1 MAENTIKT
9 RIQLKSDTET
19 NWKQAVLTSDNP
31 NGTKTTGSSF
41 RPKQGEAIIFSS
53 DSTHPFSRLKIGDG
67 VTDVLSLPF
76 IDSGSTNGFVLRETV
91 AEFPAIGDINCLYL
105 EASTDTI
112 YEWTNASGY
121 VEKYGLIKQAI
132 ATISSWDAGTM
143 TTLSLDANTPTLIV
157 RNGTAPT
164 LQTGTLN
171 VVTGIG
177 PTT

>member
-9 RIQLKSDTET
+9 RIQLKSDTEA

-67 VTDVLSLPF
+67 ITDVLSLPF
-76 IDSGSTNGFVLRETV
+76 IDSGSTNGFVLKETLTD
-91 AEFPAIGDINCLYL
+91 FPAIGNQNCLYL

-112 YEWTNASGY
+112 YEWNNSSGY
-121 VEKYGLIKQAI
+121 VIKYGLIRQAI
-132 ATISSWDAGTM
+132 TTVSSWDAGTM
-143 TTLSLDANTPTLIV
+143 TNLSLDNNTPTLLII
-157 RNGTAPT
+157 NGTAPT
-164 LQTGTLN
+164 L
-171 VVTGIG
+171 
-177 PTT
+177 